1 MNILIYF
8 NALVP
13 NMEKEINLKLIQKVE
28 QNGRITFP
36 IKDRERYDLRP
47 GDYVEVTINK
57 VIRYV
62 EAPA

>member
-1 MNILIYF
+1 MHELKYY
-8 NALVP
+8 NAFIP

-36 IKDRERYDLRP
+36 AKDRERYDIKA

-57 VIRYV
+57 IVRYV

>member
-1 MNILIYF
+1 
-8 NALVP
+8 
-13 NMEKEINLKLIQKVE
+13 MEKEINLKLIQKVE

>member
-8 NALVP
+8 HVLVP

-36 IKDRERYDLRP
+36 AKERERYGLKA
-47 GDYVEVTINK
+47 GDYVEITIHK
-57 VIRYV
+57 VIRYSEV
-62 EAPA
+62 L